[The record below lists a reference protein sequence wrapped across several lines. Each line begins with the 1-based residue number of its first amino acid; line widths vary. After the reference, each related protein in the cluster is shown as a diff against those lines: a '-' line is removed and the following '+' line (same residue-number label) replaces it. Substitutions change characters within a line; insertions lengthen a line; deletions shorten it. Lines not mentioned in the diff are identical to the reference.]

1 LNNIVQGLEVS
12 VLGILITFT
21 ALGVFILIM
30 IVLQRLFPSA
40 ETEAP
45 VVTQTVKDEQPLV
58 EVQIEETGEDAAV
71 VAAIAAALSY
81 LRARSQ
87 SSLGGSL
94 QEGRGGWWSSR
105 KMEARLGK
113 QEKR

>member
-1 LNNIVQGLEVS
+1 MNNMVQGLEVS

-30 IVLQRLFPSA
+30 IVLQRLFPAAESNASA
-40 ETEAP
+40 KKE
-45 VVTQTVKDEQPLV
+45 EQPLV

-87 SSLGGSL
+87 SGLGSSL

-105 KMEARLGK
+105 KLEARLGK
-113 QEKR
+113 PEKR

>member
-1 LNNIVQGLEVS
+1 MNSFAQGLEVS
-12 VLGILITFT
+12 ILGILITFT

-40 ETEAP
+40 EAEASSKTE
-45 VVTQTVKDEQPLV
+45 EQPLV

-87 SSLGGSL
+87 SSLGSSL
-94 QEGRGGWWSSR
+94 QEGRGSWWNSR

-113 QEKR
+113 HEKR

>member
-1 LNNIVQGLEVS
+1 MNELVEGLEVS

-40 ETEAP
+40 ETDPSAK
-45 VVTQTVKDEQPLV
+45 TQSEMGEQPLV

-87 SSLGGSL
+87 SSLGSSL

-113 QEKR
+113 IEKR